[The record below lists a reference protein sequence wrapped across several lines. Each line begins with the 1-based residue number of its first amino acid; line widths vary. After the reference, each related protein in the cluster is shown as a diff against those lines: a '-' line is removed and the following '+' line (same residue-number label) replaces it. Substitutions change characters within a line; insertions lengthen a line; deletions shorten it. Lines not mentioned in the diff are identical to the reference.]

1 MSSHVPAPFRALDR
15 RGLLKAAGAGA
26 LALAGLSVAACAPGT
41 TSRPS
46 GGPLTRVRYALIG
59 DGKAEPG
66 TILRNNLGGFHLAG
80 DLGVPVEWPTGFPAS
95 LPVME
100 AIKAGSVDFSFATA
114 TAVIYAIGGGVPIV
128 PLVSYPLPANEVDIL
143 VPRGSDIRTAADLK
157 GRKVAD
163 QRGTTSTYSLV
174 KYLQSAGLTLHDIDY
189 ANLTAADAE
198 AAFAQGKVDAWISWQ
213 PTIELAKRKHDAVA
227 LPGVKTYDY
236 AFFVASED
244 LAFHH
249 PDTAATLVR
258 NVRNAQR
265 WIDNNPDT
273 AVSAF
278 AGLGGFGNSELE
290 QQVYLD
296 LVKSR
301 RLSYSGAGEF
311 GAVDAAAVRA
321 TQDLAD
327 NFHSLG
333 VYPDRVDVTSWLAD
347 SRFDSIKSS
356 ITQALAN

>member
-1 MSSHVPAPFRALDR
+1 MSSPAPAPLRALDR
-15 RGLLKAAGAGA
+15 RGLLKAAGIGV
-26 LALAGLSVAACAPGT
+26 LGLAGLSLAACAPGT
-41 TSRPS
+41 TSGPA
-46 GGPLTRVRYALIG
+46 GGPLTRVRYALVG

-66 TILRNNLGGFHLAG
+66 TILRNNLGGFDLAK

-100 AIKAGSVDFSFATA
+100 AIKSGSVDFSFATA

-128 PLVSYPLPANEVDIL
+128 PLVAYPLPANEVDIL
-143 VPRGSDIRTAADLK
+143 VPRGSAIKTAADLK

-163 QRGTTSTYSLV
+163 QRGTTGTYSLV
-174 KYLQSAGLTLHDIDY
+174 KYLQSAGLSLHDIDY
-189 ANLTAADAE
+189 VNLTAADAE

-227 LPGVKTYDY
+227 LPSVKTYDY

-244 LAFHH
+244 LAFNH
-249 PDTAATLVR
+249 PQAAATLVR

-265 WIDNNPDT
+265 WIETNPDN
-273 AVSAF
+273 AVTTF
-278 AGLGGFGNSELE
+278 AGLGGFGGSDLE

-296 LVKSR
+296 LLKAR

-311 GAVDAAAVRA
+311 GAVDDAAVHG

-333 VYPDRVDVTSWLAD
+333 VYPERVDVTSWLQD